1 MTIITC
7 TIYFLQAI
15 SHQHWLKCAQFSASL
30 NITRDNKPHN
40 GKREEEKNDEAIWY
54 LEQLKAFVHLCAVAC
69 VGSCSHLLL
78 KFVQLTNEWINEWM
92 KKAYV
97 RRTHT
102 LITSLLCPEHTLL
115 VIFPILDFRNNGTVR
130 CSSLAIE
137 FNALFRADTESFV
150 MQSHHPFRSTCTS
163 WRQSEYCSCTRTAV
177 QSIGYSINA
186 CHVAYVWCERI
197 ELDWKSSELGQIKL
211 SHINEL
217 SQIFAL

>member
-7 TIYFLQAI
+7 TIYFLQAV

-102 LITSLLCPEHTLL
+102 HVNYKSIMPRTHFARYFSHFG
-115 VIFPILDFRNNGTVR
+115 FPKQWYG
-130 CSSLAIE
+130 AP
-137 FNALFRADTESFV
+137 LF
-150 MQSHHPFRSTCTS
+150 TCN
-163 WRQSEYCSCTRTAV
+163 RIQCIV
-177 QSIGYSINA
+177 QSRYRVVCNAVTSSIPK
-186 CHVAYVWCERI
+186 HLYQLKTKWI
-197 ELDWKSSELGQIKL
+197 L
-211 SHINEL
+211 
-217 SQIFAL
+217 